1 MGSAVYPKFEVGDHV
16 ALMEFALTQAKKSPP
31 AANKFCVGAVLVDA
45 AKGRVISTGYSL
57 EYPRDYKGD
66 PGTTHAEQCCFIKIA
81 DEHNLPEGRIH
92 EVLPTDTSLYTTMEP
107 CNERLSGNMTCVTR
121 ILRLKS
127 AIKTVYVGI
136 REPGTFIANN
146 DGQQRLE
153 ANGVKVVPVGHVGG
167 YGCKITSIKNH
178 GVSFWA
184 KTGRIDV
191 LLGDGTP
198 QSFFIKVLSKE
209 IGMNMAKGEFHSMSA
224 IHEVLPEFA
233 PNPIAWGT
241 YETTPDTHFFVCE
254 FREMKEGMPD
264 PDKFASLLSTMHQ
277 KSVSPPDK
285 FGFHITTYAGNLP
298 QYVAWEDSWETFFAK
313 SMRRALDLEIE
324 MKGNSDELDVL
335 SEALFKKVI
344 PRLLRPL
351 ESDGRTVKPSL
362 VHGDLWHANAG
373 IDAQSNQPLIFDACC
388 FFAHSEY
395 EFGQWRPACNRF
407 GDEYIAAYNK
417 LAQISAPKEDFE
429 GRLDLYRLRFDTHVS
444 ALFVDDETLR
454 TQ

>member
-1 MGSAVYPKFEVGDHV
+1 
-16 ALMEFALTQAKKSPP
+16 MEHNDINQVECTTSIDP
-31 AANKFCVGAVLVDA
+31 AVL
-45 AKGRVISTGYSL
+45 R
-57 EYPRDYKGD
+57 E
-66 PGTTHAEQCCFIKIA
+66 
-81 DEHNLPEGRIH
+81 LP
-92 EVLPTDTSLYTTMEP
+92 D
-107 CNERLSGNMTCVTR
+107 
-121 ILRLKS
+121 
-127 AIKTVYVGI
+127 
-136 REPGTFIANN
+136 
-146 DGQQRLE
+146 
-153 ANGVKVVPVGHVGG
+153 
-167 YGCKITSIKNH
+167 GCKITSIKNH

-454 TQ
+454 TQVLEVMRDLVQRYGY